1 MEEYVSYRFG
11 AGRYL
16 QERNILDHSGE
27 EIARYGKRVYVIG
40 GPHALSAVQ
49 KRMKNSF
56 FNAELDSVWE
66 EYDGFPSYR
75 KVEEL
80 KQAVVLNSCDVLAGV
95 GGGRIM
101 DLTKAAA
108 AELEL
113 PVVLVPS
120 SAATCA
126 SYSPLS
132 VMYTDEGKCVGY
144 LHFDYEVNSV
154 LVDEEIMA
162 YQPPRLLAAGIMDAM
177 AKCIEIS
184 NGKPEITLETDTI
197 EKYSAYKMAEYVYD
211 ILEKYGKQAYR
222 DVEKQ
227 RCTQTLHN
235 VVFCTI
241 ALTGIVSA
249 LMRAKR
255 QTALAH
261 RMYET
266 IRTCY
271 FKESIFFIH
280 GEIVATGLLAQLRF
294 NRDAAGIDKLRAYMK
309 EMRMPMTLDALGLD
323 CSPGTI
329 QTICEALCSSEF
341 VDDTKE
347 AYARVAEAL
356 KEIY

>member
-16 QERNILDHSGE
+16 QEINILDHSGE
-27 EIARYGKRVYVIG
+27 EILRYGKKAYVIG
-40 GPHALSAVQ
+40 GPHALAAAER
-49 KRMKNSF
+49 RMKASF
-56 FNAELDSVWE
+56 ADAGLESVWE
-66 EYDGFPSYR
+66 EYTGFPSYR
-75 KVEEL
+75 KIEEL
-80 KQAVVLNSCDVLAGV
+80 REAVISNHCDVLVGT

-101 DLTKAAA
+101 DVVKATA
-108 AELEL
+108 AELKI
-113 PVVLVPS
+113 PVVLVPT

-154 LVDEEIMA
+154 LVDEEIMTH
-162 YQPPRLLAAGIMDAM
+162 QPSRLLAAGIMDAM

-211 ILEKYGKQAYR
+211 ILEKYGKDAYL
-222 DVEKQ
+222 DVEAQ
-227 RCTQTLHN
+227 RYTKTLHN

-249 LMRAKR
+249 LMRAKK

-271 FKESIFFIH
+271 FKESISYIH

-294 NRDAAGIDKLRAYMK
+294 NNNAAGIEKLKSYME
-309 EMRMPMTLDALGLD
+309 EMKMPINLQSLGLD
-323 CSPGTI
+323 CS
-329 QTICEALCSSEF
+329 QETICTLYKRLCESEF
-341 VDDTKE
+341 VEDTE
-347 AYARVAEAL
+347 EDYARVAEAL